1 MIWESP
7 RSQNFR
13 DLVLVPMTEHVPKHC
28 DITGCRE
35 EASYW
40 IDTAE
45 GFIENL
51 LKTQQ
56 AVETFYLCLNHQ
68 SDLMSHGDNDGFYV
82 HLRIDTGEIKFC
94 AGSIAAALKATK
106 AFL

>member
-1 MIWESP
+1 
-7 RSQNFR
+7 
-13 DLVLVPMTEHVPKHC
+13 MTKHVPKHC
-28 DITGCRE
+28 DITGCQE

-56 AVETFYLCLNHQ
+56 AVDTFYLCVSHQ
-68 SDLMSHGDNDGFYV
+68 SGLMSHGDNDGFYV
-82 HLRIDTGEIKFC
+82 HLRIDTGEITEHEIAKYACHPECEAC
-94 AGSIAAALKATK
+94 AE
-106 AFL
+106 